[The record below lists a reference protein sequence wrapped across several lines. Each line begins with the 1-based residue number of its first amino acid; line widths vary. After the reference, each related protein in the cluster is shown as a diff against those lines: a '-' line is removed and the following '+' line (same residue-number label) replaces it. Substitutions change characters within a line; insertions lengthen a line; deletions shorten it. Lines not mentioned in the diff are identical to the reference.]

1 MKNFI
6 LDTNVLLHDPQ
17 ALFKFQDNSIFIPI
31 TVIEEVDRFKKD
43 MNETG
48 RNARQIS
55 RVLDTMREKGSLATG
70 ISLPGGGMLR
80 VVLFTDKGLKHL
92 PVELREDSGDNRI
105 LAVALDIRDRYPET
119 PAIFV
124 TKDTNLRIKA
134 DAIGLAAEDYE
145 SDKVDIQE
153 LYSGTRTIEMP
164 AEAIDRFYG
173 QGWLDAPL
181 ELIPNEFITIVDA
194 GNPSHSAI
202 CRTAPGTGRIVPV
215 RKVPKEGIWSLFPRN
230 REQSFALD
238 VLMDDTVKLVTLVG
252 KAGTGKT
259 LLAIAAGLHKT
270 AEENVYT
277 RLLVSRPVFP
287 MGRDLGFLPGDIE
300 EKLTPWMQPIFD
312 NVELLL
318 TGHEMDKR
326 HSSKGYKELMAMGLL
341 DIEPLT
347 YIRGRSIPN
356 QYLIVDEAQNLT
368 PHEIKTIVTRV
379 GDGTK
384 IVLTGDPYQI
394 DNPYVDSS
402 SNGLSYLVEKF
413 KGQSIAAHVTLTR
426 GERSELAELAANLL

>member
-17 ALFKFQDNSIFIPI
+17 SLFKFQDNNIIIPI

-48 RNARQIS
+48 RNARMVS
-55 RVLDTMREKGSLATG
+55 RILDSMREKGSLAAGVTM
-70 ISLPGGGMLR
+70 PGGGTLRIEMFTEKYFNNLPVDLR
-80 VVLFTDKGLKHL
+80 VDN
-92 PVELREDSGDNRI
+92 GDNRI
-105 LAVALDIRDRYPET
+105 IAVAQDVRDRNPDMIT
-119 PAIFV
+119 IFV
-124 TKDTNLRIKA
+124 TKDSNLRIKA
-134 DAIGLAAEDYE
+134 DAIGLTAEDYE
-145 SDKVDIQE
+145 SDKVDIQD
-153 LYSGTRTIEMP
+153 LYSGTRTIEMS
-164 AEAIDRFYG
+164 ADAVDTFYG
-173 QGWLDAPL
+173 QGWLAAPTGL
-181 ELIPNEFITIVDA
+181 GPNEFITIVDSS
-194 GNPSHSAI
+194 NPNHSAI
-202 CRTAPGTGRIVPV
+202 CRHDPDNARIVPV

-238 VLMDDTVKLVTLVG
+238 VLMDDSIKLVTLVG

-270 AEENVYT
+270 AEENIYN

-287 MGRDLGFLPGDIE
+287 MGKDLGFLPGDIE

-312 NVELLL
+312 NVELLIS
-318 TGHEMDKR
+318 GHESEKR
-326 HSSKGYKELMAMGLL
+326 HSKGYKELMAMGLL

-379 GDGTK
+379 GEGTK

-402 SNGLSYLVEKF
+402 SNGLTYLVEKF
-413 KGQSIAAHVTLTR
+413 KGERIAAHVTLTK

>member
-17 ALFKFQDNSIFIPI
+17 SLFKFQDNNIIIPI

-48 RNARQIS
+48 RNARMVS
-55 RVLDTMREKGSLATG
+55 RILDALREKGSLASGVTM
-70 ISLPGGGMLR
+70 PGGGTLR
-80 VVLFTDKGLKHL
+80 VELFAEKYFKNL
-92 PVELREDSGDNRI
+92 PVDLRVDNGDNRI
-105 LAVALDIRDRYPET
+105 IAVAQDVHDRT
-119 PAIFV
+119 PDAVTIFV
-124 TKDTNLRIKA
+124 TKDSNLRIKA
-134 DAIGLAAEDYE
+134 DAIGLVAEDYE
-145 SDKVDIQE
+145 SDKVDIQD
-153 LYSGTRTIEMP
+153 LYSGTKSIEVP
-164 AEAIDRFYG
+164 PDAVDRFYG
-173 QGWLDAPL
+173 QGWLEPPG
-181 ELIPNEFITIVDA
+181 ELAPNEFITIVDSA
-194 GNPSHSAI
+194 NPNHTAI
-202 CRTAPGTGRIVPV
+202 CRNDPANSRIVPV

-238 VLMDDTVKLVTLVG
+238 VLMDDSIKLVTLVG

-270 AEENVYT
+270 AEENVYN

-287 MGRDLGFLPGDIE
+287 MGKDLGFLPGDIE

-312 NVELLL
+312 NVELLIS
-318 TGHEMDKR
+318 GHESEKR
-326 HSSKGYKELMAMGLL
+326 HSKGYKELMAMGLL

-379 GDGTK
+379 GEGTK

-402 SNGLSYLVEKF
+402 SNGLTYLVEKF
-413 KGQSIAAHVTLTR
+413 KGERIAAHVTLTK